1 MSCLV
6 QNSDEWLEWRKGK
19 IGASDAPIIMGVS
32 PWQTPYD
39 LWCQKLSLTKPRQIN
54 SAMQR
59 GHDLEDKAR
68 ALYEYKTGY
77 FVLPQVREH
86 FNIEYM
92 IASLDGIT
100 IDGQHAVEIK
110 CAGKEDHNKAI
121 CGEVPEKY
129 YPQLQHQIEVCNL
142 QEIDYFSFDGQDGVI
157 VKVPRNSVYITNLKY
172 KQREFWNNM
181 QNLIPPQMTERDY
194 VQRNDDLWNQAASEW
209 LAIRKLASD
218 LEDREQ
224 ELKAVLISMSQ
235 GRNSSGAGIKVSK
248 VVKKGNID
256 YSKMP
261 SDIDMEQFRKPNI
274 SYWRL
279 TH

>member
-6 QNSDEWLEWRKGK
+6 QNSEEWLQWRRNK
-19 IGASDAPIIMGVS
+19 IGASDAAAIMGVS
-32 PWQTPYD
+32 PWQTAYG
-39 LWCQKLSLTKPRQIN
+39 LWCEKLQLHAPRQMN
-54 SAMQR
+54 GAMQR
-59 GHDLEDKAR
+59 GVDMEERAR
-68 ALYEYKTGY
+68 SAYESKTGL

-100 IDGQHAVEIK
+100 IDGNNAVEIK
-110 CAGKEDHNKAI
+110 CAGKEDHKKALD
-121 CGEVPEKY
+121 GEIPEKY

-142 QEIDYFSFDGQDGVI
+142 KEIDYFSFDGEDGVI
-157 VKVPRNSVYITNLKY
+157 VKVHRNNLYIKMLK
-172 KQREFWNNM
+172 QQQAEFWD
-181 QNLIPPQMTERDY
+181 QLKNLTPPAMTDRDY
-194 VQRNDDLWNQAASEW
+194 VLRSDDLWNQAAAEW
-209 LAIRKLASD
+209 LAIRKQASD

-248 VVKKGNID
+248 VIKKGSID
-256 YSKMP
+256 YSKLP
-261 SDIDMEQFRKPNI
+261 SEIDLEQFRKPNI

>member
-6 QNSDEWLEWRKGK
+6 QNSEEWLEWRRGK
-19 IGASDAPIIMGVS
+19 IGASDAPVIMGVS
-32 PWQTPYD
+32 PWQTAYD
-39 LWCQKLSLTKPRQIN
+39 LWCQKLSLTTPRQIN

-59 GHDLEDKAR
+59 GHDLEEKAR
-68 ALYEYKTGY
+68 AVYEQKTGL

-86 FNIEYM
+86 FNIEFM

-100 IDGQHAVEIK
+100 IDGKHAVEIK
-110 CAGKEDHNKAI
+110 CAGKEDHKKAVE
-121 CGEVPEKY
+121 GEVPEKY

-142 QEIDYFSFDGQDGVI
+142 KEIDYFSFDGEDGVI
-157 VKVPRNSVYITNLKY
+157 VKVPRNSVYITNLK
-172 KQREFWNNM
+172 QLEREFWENM
-181 QNLIPPQMTERDY
+181 QNLMPPVMTERDY
-194 VQRNDDLWNQAASEW
+194 VQRNDELWMQAANEW
-209 LAIRKLASD
+209 MAIRKQASD

-235 GRNSSGAGIKVSK
+235 GRNSCGGGVKVSK
-248 VVKKGNID
+248 VVKKGSID
-256 YSKMP
+256 YSKLP
-261 SDIDMEQFRKPNI
+261 SDIDLEQFRKPNI